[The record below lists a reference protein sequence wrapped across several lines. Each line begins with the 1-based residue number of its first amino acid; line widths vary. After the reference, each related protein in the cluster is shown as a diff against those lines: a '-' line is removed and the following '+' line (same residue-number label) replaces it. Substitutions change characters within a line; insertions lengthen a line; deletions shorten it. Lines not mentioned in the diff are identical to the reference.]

1 MIKKTLI
8 IFSLLLVL
16 IVSAISPARSHAQ
29 AIGLPFGGYV
39 NYSLPCTCSGTLW
52 VWFTPLYLG
61 GPIIGAGPLVYSPF
75 STLLFSNYLIGVPGT
90 WHLGSYVPGAQACWM
105 IAPPPAVGCVPLPA
119 AGVMTAVGTSLP
131 TVGF

>member
-1 MIKKTLI
+1 MMKRALI
-8 IFSLLLVL
+8 IFPLG
-16 IVSAISPARSHAQ
+16 IVMATAVIFPSRLNGQ

-52 VWFTPLYLG
+52 IWFTPLYLG
-61 GPIIGAGPLVYSPF
+61 GPIVASGPLVYSPF

-105 IAPPPAVGCVPLPA
+105 IAPPPAVGCVPLPST
-119 AGVMTAVGTSLP
+119 GVITSVGTSLP
-131 TVGF
+131 TLGI